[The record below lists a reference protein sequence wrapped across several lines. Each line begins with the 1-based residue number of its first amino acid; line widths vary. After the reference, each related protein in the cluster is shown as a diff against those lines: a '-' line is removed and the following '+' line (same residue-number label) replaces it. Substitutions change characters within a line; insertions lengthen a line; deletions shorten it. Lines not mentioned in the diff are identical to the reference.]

1 MTLTPRKIN
10 SFLFFKLP
18 LAYLGGVRVKKI
30 TEKEVEVHIKHR
42 WMNQNP
48 YRSMFWAAQ
57 GMAAEM
63 TTGVLLM
70 KEIQTSNKKV
80 SMLVTNQ
87 QGTFTKKANGK
98 IKFACKDG
106 GLIRDAIHKSVKTGE
121 GQIIVLTSEGKN
133 EEGVLVSKFQFEWS
147 ILVKE

>member
-1 MTLTPRKIN
+1 MTITPGKIN
-10 SFLFFKLP
+10 SFMLFKLP
-18 LAYLGGVRVKKI
+18 LAYLGGVRVKAI
-30 TEKEVEVHIKHR
+30 NEKEVEVHIKHR

-63 TTGVLLM
+63 TTGVLVM
-70 KEIQTSNKKV
+70 KEIQASNKKV

-87 QGTFTKKANGK
+87 QGTFTKKATGK
-98 IKFACKDG
+98 IKFICKDG
-106 GLIRDAIHKSVKTGE
+106 GLIRNAIHESTKTGE
-121 GQIIVLTSEGKN
+121 GQIVVLTSEGKN
-133 EEGVLVSKFQFEWS
+133 EDGILVSKFQFEWS